1 MSIVPLLLGLGAIV
15 LLASRDEKKSAPS
28 SPIPSPSEGGTSP
41 IPVPSIPVPPIPQ
54 APPAGGLWTEISK
67 GIEQGVSSAGKA
79 VTDLFGPGAQ
89 PGVPA
94 PSAPAT
100 SKWDA
105 CFDPSMSEDNK
116 AMARA
121 LLAQA
126 EATGGAMS
134 EYFLRAAD
142 AYAKDFPLFAECLR
156 DVALGGTGVED

>member
-1 MSIVPLLLGLGAIV
+1 MSILPLLLGLGAIAF
-15 LLASRDEKKSAPS
+15 LASRDEKKPAPS
-28 SPIPSPSEGGTSP
+28 SPIPSPGEGGLPT
-41 IPVPSIPVPPIPQ
+41 IPQ
-54 APPAGGLWTEISK
+54 APPAGGLWTDISK
-67 GIEQGVSSAGKA
+67 GIEQGLSGAGKA